1 MIKKT
6 AIFIC
11 VFMMALTITCH
22 AQSDIKVIMNNNEMQ
37 FEDQGPEIIHDRT
50 YIPLRSL
57 MEAMRCDVK
66 YNSVTSVI
74 RIYKN
79 DKAYALRIGSPYIYN
94 YTTKVTV
101 KMEDVPVIRN
111 GRTLVPIRYMTE
123 LAGAD
128 VSWIES
134 ERTVNVMYEN
144 VE

>member
-1 MIKKT
+1 MKKT
-6 AIFIC
+6 SFFLA
-11 VFMMALTITCH
+11 VMMAMTLRCH
-22 AQSDIKVIMNNNEMQ
+22 AQDDIKVMVNNNEMR
-37 FEDQGPEIIHDRT
+37 FEDQGAEIIRDRT

-57 MEAMRCDVK
+57 LEEMKCNVR

-79 DKAYALRIGSPYIYN
+79 DTVYALRIGSPYIYN
-94 YTTKVTV
+94 YNKKVTI

-144 VE
+144 AE